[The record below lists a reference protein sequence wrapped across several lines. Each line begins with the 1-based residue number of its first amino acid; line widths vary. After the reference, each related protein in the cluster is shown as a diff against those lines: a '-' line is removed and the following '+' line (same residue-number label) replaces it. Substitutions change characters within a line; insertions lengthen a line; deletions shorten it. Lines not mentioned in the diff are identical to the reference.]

1 MFVINFNIFE
11 CFSFLKNEVFRILFD
26 FTVVLDFNW
35 MISFH
40 EKKKRPSKIFFF
52 NLKIKNNINLNKY

>member
-11 CFSFLKNEVFRILFD
+11 CFSFLKNEVFRILLD

-40 EKKKRPSKIFFF
+40 EKKKKKTI
-52 NLKIKNNINLNKY
+52 

>member
-11 CFSFLKNEVFRILFD
+11 CFSFLKNEVFRILLD

-35 MISFH
+35 MISFL
-40 EKKKRPSKIFFF
+40 STF
-52 NLKIKNNINLNKY
+52 KIKT